1 MELSRDELAGIV
13 DLFGALARAELQDAA
28 AELAFKRD
36 GEFEPE
42 AFAAD
47 VEAAIRS
54 YHLVEAPPA
63 AVTGPA
69 PDASDDPR
77 WLVPGPIAFPDLPDD
92 AADLPHI
99 LDAEDRTVDRPA
111 VARAAE
117 ERFRAD
123 AASAVDAGDP
133 ARLAEL
139 RDVSYELETWGG
151 LDLSALRSGLD
162 AAGE

>member
-1 MELSRDELAGIV
+1 MDVTPDELAGLV
-13 DLFGALARAELQDAA
+13 DLFGALSRSELRSAA

-47 VEAAIRS
+47 VEAAVRS
-54 YHLVEAPPA
+54 YHLLEVP
-63 AVTGPA
+63 
-69 PDASDDPR
+69 PDAISGSTVDADAEPR
-77 WLVPGPIAFPDLPDD
+77 WLVPGPIAFPELP
-92 AADLPHI
+92 AEASDLPHI
-99 LDAEDRTVDRPA
+99 LDVDDRDVVRPA

-123 AASAVDAGDP
+123 AAAAVDAGDP
-133 ARLAEL
+133 DRLAEL
-139 RDVSYELETWGG
+139 SDVSYELETWGG
-151 LDLSALRSGLD
+151 VDLTELRAGLD

>member
-1 MELSRDELAGIV
+1 MEASPDELAGIV
-13 DLFGALARAELQDAA
+13 DLFGALTRSELQDAA

-36 GEFEPE
+36 GAFEPD

-54 YHLVEAPPA
+54 YHLLEAPA
-63 AVTGPA
+63 DAVGGATAEGGETT
-69 PDASDDPR
+69 
-77 WLVPGPIAFPDLPDD
+77 WLVPGPIAFPELPSD
-92 AADLPHI
+92 ASDLPHI
-99 LDAEDRTVDRPA
+99 LAVEDRVVDRTA

-123 AASAVDAGDP
+123 AAAAVDAGDP

-139 RDVSYELETWGG
+139 GDVSYELETWGG
-151 LDLSALRSGLD
+151 VDLSELRSALD